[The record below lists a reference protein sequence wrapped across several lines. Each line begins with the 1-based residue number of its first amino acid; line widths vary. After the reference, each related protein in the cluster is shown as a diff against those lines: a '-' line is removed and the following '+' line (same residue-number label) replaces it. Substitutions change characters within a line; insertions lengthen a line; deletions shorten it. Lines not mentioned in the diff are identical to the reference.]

1 MYYLNSSALFVAS
14 PARCSPVTSRRN
26 RIILLTL
33 RHSIL
38 LISALLSGSVEG
50 FAQQDDE
57 VVRVNTDL
65 VVLNVTVTDK
75 AGEYVPGLRL
85 SDFKVFEDGKEVPAR
100 VISNFGVHESPF
112 ASVVLLDTS
121 GSMESRLS
129 LGRSAAIRFL
139 DGLRPEDVA
148 AVYKFDYKIEQVQ
161 DFSSGR
167 DLAPMA
173 FAIKARGMTTLYDA
187 IFEAVNALT
196 ARQEARKA
204 IVVLSDGMDTYSKT
218 SSSKALE
225 AAMAIGASIYAVD
238 MSATDASARNTQSA
252 MVLKGFAEKSGGRF
266 VATPGGPALRDAFAS
281 IARELGHQYTIAYRP
296 VNQTR
301 DGRWRSLEVKV
312 SREDLVVR
320 TRKGYRSPKG

>member
-1 MYYLNSSALFVAS
+1 M
-14 PARCSPVTSRRN
+14 TSRRK
-26 RIILLTL
+26 RTLAFTLLQTLFISVILW
-33 RHSIL
+33 
-38 LISALLSGSVEG
+38 GSNECS
-50 FAQQDDE
+50 AQQDDD
-57 VVRVNTDL
+57 VVRVNTEL

-85 SDFKVFEDGKEVPAR
+85 SDFKVYEDGKELPIT
-100 VISNFGVHESPF
+100 VISNFGVHKSPF

-129 LGRSAAIRFL
+129 LGRSAVIRFL

-187 IFEAVNALT
+187 ILEAVNALT

-218 SSSKALE
+218 SSSRALE
-225 AAMAIGASIYAVD
+225 AAMAIGASIYTVD
-238 MSATDASARNTQSA
+238 MSAHDTGGRNVQSA
-252 MVLKGFAEKSGGRF
+252 MVLKSFAEKSGGRF
-266 VATPGGPALRDAFAS
+266 VATPGGPSLRDAFAS
-281 IARELGHQYTIAYRP
+281 IARELGHQYTISYRP
-296 VNQTR
+296 VNQAR
-301 DGRWRSLEVKV
+301 DGRWRSLDVKL
-312 SREDLVVR
+312 SRGDLLVR
-320 TRKGYRSPKG
+320 TRKGYRSPKR